1 MPNPVFLIALVDI
14 QFLVFHI
21 YLRPPYC
28 IIYFREIIK
37 AFKIAFTY
45 KPEPPTN
52 IT

>member
-14 QFLVFHI
+14 QFLVFMHI
-21 YLRPPYC
+21 YGLRIVFISGKSSKP
-28 IIYFREIIK
+28 
-37 AFKIAFTY
+37 FKIAFTY